1 MVAGKTDGSASLAA
15 AVDRVS
21 TSTTSTGARLADPH
35 GWEAILT
42 RPANMATR
50 QGAIALGVSAAVS
63 AATAIENRIAR
74 NATTAFV
81 TLKGAVCAATVT
93 QGPLIC

>member
-21 TSTTSTGARLADPH
+21 TSTTS
-35 GWEAILT
+35 
-42 RPANMATR
+42 TR